1 MLCWYTLALCKC
13 FYMNAFVEI
22 SMFVFSLCLYYGG
35 AWTCQVSHQF
45 KISTTLLLIKQSHFL
60 WWSPQSVFE
69 YPDLCSSEILV
80 SLLLSPKDCTLVKL
94 EREQQQICQLEN
106 DFFFFKFI
114 FLTCSCELG
123 WGTWPN
129 NHLVILCGYSFY
141 IVLYFDGYGYLFVW
155 AQLKEEC

>member
-1 MLCWYTLALCKC
+1 
-13 FYMNAFVEI
+13 MNAFVEI

-106 DFFFFKFI
+106 DFFFFFFKFI
-114 FLTCSCELG
+114 FLLAAVNLDEEPDPIIILWFCVDILFILFYTLMGMVICLSGHSWRKNARLSC
-123 WGTWPN
+123 W
-129 NHLVILCGYSFY
+129 
-141 IVLYFDGYGYLFVW
+141 
-155 AQLKEEC
+155 